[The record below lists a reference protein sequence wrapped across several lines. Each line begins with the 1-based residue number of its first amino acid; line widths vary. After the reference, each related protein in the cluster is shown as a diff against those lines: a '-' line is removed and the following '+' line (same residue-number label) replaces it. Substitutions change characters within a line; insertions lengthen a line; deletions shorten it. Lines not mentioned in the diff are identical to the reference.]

1 MSNPKILAVIPA
13 RGGSKRFPKKNL
25 ARLGNKTLLEYSI
38 DFAMANSDLITK
50 TVVSTDDNA
59 IAEMAQEFGVETIRR
74 PDDISGDHSPTSQAV
89 KHALSQVAGDFDLVL
104 TLQPTNPLRPD
115 GILENAI
122 KILESGECDSVFTVQ
137 LSHRKLGYI
146 EGERFRGL
154 NYSFGQRSQDMRQAY
169 YETGLLYLTKSE
181 LIEQGVI
188 FGPKLKPMIVD
199 HPFSEIDID
208 IEQDLKKAEFY
219 IKNYSDESTH

>member
-1 MSNPKILAVIPA
+1 
-13 RGGSKRFPKKNL
+13 
-25 ARLGNKTLLEYSI
+25 
-38 DFAMANSDLITK
+38 MANSDLITK

-146 EGERFRGL
+146 EGEKISWIELQFWSKEPRHAT
-154 NYSFGQRSQDMRQAY
+154 S
-169 YETGLLYLTKSE
+169 LL
-181 LIEQGVI
+181 
-188 FGPKLKPMIVD
+188 
-199 HPFSEIDID
+199 
-208 IEQDLKKAEFY
+208 
-219 IKNYSDESTH
+219 